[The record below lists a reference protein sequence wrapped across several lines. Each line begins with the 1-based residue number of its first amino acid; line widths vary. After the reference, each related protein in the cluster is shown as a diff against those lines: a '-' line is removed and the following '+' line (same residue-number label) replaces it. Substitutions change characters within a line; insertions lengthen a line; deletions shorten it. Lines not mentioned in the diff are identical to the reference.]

1 MVGIQG
7 PFYAGSGTFHRRNV
21 VYGLRPGEVDHQGK
35 YVNEF
40 NGTLFSYFIFLLLNL
55 FSFGHLDS
63 ILILAGAD
71 INIKVV

>member
-21 VYGLRPGEVDHQGK
+21 VYGLWPGEVDHQGK

-40 NGTLFSYFIFLLLNL
+40 NGTLFSYFLFLLCIFFL
-55 FSFGHLDS
+55 
-63 ILILAGAD
+63 
-71 INIKVV
+71 